1 MYVPLASGC
10 RSGVTNVRQAQHS
23 YDRVSCLIMLGGQ
36 TTITL
41 PTSYCLL
48 KIQYIDSQR
57 PIDCVSFFSVFMRN
71 LFPEKRV
78 NVVH

>member
-1 MYVPLASGC
+1 MCPLLAVADQVSPMFDKP
-10 RSGVTNVRQAQHS
+10 STLL
-23 YDRVSCLIMLGGQ
+23 YDRVSCLIILGGQ
-36 TTITL
+36 TAITL

-71 LFPEKRV
+71 LLPEKRV